1 MFFGQD
7 GHSLLA
13 KQALFAYNSQMDSI
27 FGFFQDSVS
36 FAVPMI
42 VLLGLLIFVHEL
54 GHFLVAKYYKVKV
67 EVFSLGFG
75 PKIFKF
81 KRGDTTYAISAI
93 PLGGYV
99 KMFGDDP
106 TAPVSGPDRDVAFNH
121 KPVGQRIAVV
131 LAGPLMNFFFA
142 LVVFMIVGLIGER
155 AFAPKLGDIK
165 PETLAYQS
173 GLRSG
178 DKVTAVNGSK
188 VETWDQLNQAI
199 EANPETSISL
209 QVERDGQSTEVTAT
223 PKRVEN
229 KNVMSWADEVGAI
242 EGVSLSARSSIIGV
256 ESPKSPAGVAGIKP
270 GDMIVSVNDQ
280 KIDKWRELLSSL
292 EANTSTKEIK
302 FGVRRDYLTTDA
314 ETAPIEFLVQIPS
327 QAQSK
332 KGLELLTALGMEN
345 PEVYL
350 LGFDQPKLSLL
361 GKAKNSVS
369 STQTVPMAP
378 AERAG
383 LKVGDKLVAIDG
395 QKVENFE
402 QVSAIVRGHKDETQA
417 MKIAFIRD
425 GERQEVTV
433 QPNVKERMNPNFKEE
448 KRFEIGIRPMIVD
461 AVPATTIWKSSNP
474 VAALERG
481 FGQTMKWTSIT
492 ILGFVRLFEN
502 KVSAKNIGGFF
513 SIGQMAQK
521 SWEIGISQFLNVMA
535 IISLN
540 LFILNLLPVPVLDG
554 GHLVF
559 FTIEAIKGA
568 PLSLRKLEIAQQ
580 VGMVLLLSLMVFALF
595 NDFSR
600 MFGGS

>member
-1 MFFGQD
+1 
-7 GHSLLA
+7 
-13 KQALFAYNSQMDSI
+13 MDSI
-27 FGFFQDSVS
+27 FNFFQDSVS

-54 GHFLVAKYYKVKV
+54 GHFLVAKYYKVRV

-81 KRGDTTYAISAI
+81 RRGDTTYAVSAI

-106 TAPVSGPDRDVAFNH
+106 TAQVTGPDRDAAFNH

-142 LVVFMIVGLIGER
+142 LIVFMIVGLIGER
-155 AFAPKLGDIK
+155 AFAPQLGDVAQTT
-165 PETLAYQS
+165 PAFAS
-173 GLRSG
+173 GFRSG
-178 DKVTAVNGSK
+178 DKVKAVDGKK
-188 VETWDQLNQAI
+188 VETWDQLQQAI
-199 EANPETSISL
+199 EANPEKTVAVEVERNGQPATL
-209 QVERDGQSTEVTAT
+209 QVT
-223 PKRVEN
+223 PKRIEN
-229 KNVMSWADEVGAI
+229 KNVMSWADDVGSV
-242 EGVSLSARSSIIGV
+242 EGVSLSARSSIVGV
-256 ESPKSPAGVAGIKP
+256 ENPNSIAGKAGIKP
-270 GDMIVSVNDQ
+270 GDMIVMINGQ
-280 KIDKWRELLSSL
+280 KIDKWRELLDTL
-292 EANTSTKEIK
+292 ETNTLQKEIK
-302 FGVRRDYLTTDA
+302 VGVRRDYLMTDA
-314 ETAPIEFLVQIPS
+314 ETAPIELTVPVPAGAHGKTGEQ
-327 QAQSK
+327 
-332 KGLELLTALGMEN
+332 LLAAFGMET
-345 PEVYL
+345 PELYL
-350 LGFDQPKLSLL
+350 LGFDQPRLSLL
-361 GKAKNSVS
+361 GKIKNSLS
-369 STQTVPMAP
+369 GTKFVPMAP

-395 QKVENFE
+395 TPVKNFDE
-402 QVSAIVRGHKDETQA
+402 VSKIVRSHKDETKA
-417 MKIAFIRD
+417 MNIAFIRN
-425 GERQEVTV
+425 GEKQELNV
-433 QPNVKERMNPNFKEE
+433 QPNVKERMGSNFKEE

-461 AVPATTIWKSSNP
+461 AIPATTVWKSENP
-474 VAALERG
+474 IVALQRG
-481 FGQTMKWTSIT
+481 VSQTMKWTSIT
-492 ILGFVRLFEN
+492 ILGFVRLFEQ

-521 SWEIGISQFLNVMA
+521 SWEIGASQFLNVMA

>member
-1 MFFGQD
+1 
-7 GHSLLA
+7 
-13 KQALFAYNSQMDSI
+13 MDSI
-27 FGFFQDSVS
+27 FSFFQDSVS

-106 TAPVSGPDRDVAFNH
+106 TAQVTGPDRDVAFNH
-121 KPVGQRIAVV
+121 KPVAQRIAVV

-142 LVVFMIVGLIGER
+142 LVVFMIVGMIGER
-155 AFAPKLGDIK
+155 AFAPQLGDIK
-165 PETLAYQS
+165 PATAAFDS

-178 DKVTAVNGSK
+178 DKITAVNGAK
-188 VETWDQLNQAI
+188 VETWEQLNQAI
-199 EANPETSISL
+199 EANPEKSITL
-209 QVERDGQSTEVTAT
+209 QVERDGQATEVAAT
-223 PKRVEN
+223 PKRIEN

-256 ESPKSPAGVAGIKP
+256 ESPKSAAGVAGVKP
-270 GDMIVSVNDQ
+270 GDMIVAINGQ
-280 KIDKWRELLSSL
+280 KIDKWRELLSTL
-292 EANTSTKEIK
+292 EANASAKEIK
-302 FGVRRDYLTTDA
+302 VGVRRDYLTTDA
-314 ETAPIEFLVQIPS
+314 ETAPIELTVQVPA
-327 QAQSK
+327 QAHGK
-332 KGLELLTALGMEN
+332 KGNELLAALGMEN

-361 GKAKNSVS
+361 GKAKNSLS
-369 STQTVPMAP
+369 GTQFVPMAP

-383 LKVGDKLVAIDG
+383 LKVGDKLVAIDD
-395 QKVENFE
+395 QKVETFE
-402 QVSAIVRGHKDETQA
+402 QVSAIVRGHKDETKA
-417 MKIAFIRD
+417 MKIAFIRE
-425 GERQEVTV
+425 GQRQEVTV
-433 QPNVKERMNPNFKEE
+433 QPNVKERMSSNFKEE

-474 VAALERG
+474 LAALERG

>member
-1 MFFGQD
+1 
-7 GHSLLA
+7 
-13 KQALFAYNSQMDSI
+13 MDSI

-106 TAPVSGPDRDVAFNH
+106 TAPVSGPDREVAFNH

-142 LVVFMIVGLIGER
+142 LVVFMIVGMIGER
-155 AFAPKLGDIK
+155 AFAPQLGDIK
-165 PETLAYQS
+165 PTSPAFET

-178 DKVTAVNGSK
+178 DKVTAVNGEK

-199 EANPETSISL
+199 EANPEKEITL
-209 QVERDGQSTEVTAT
+209 QVERNGQATEVNAT

-242 EGVSLSARSSIIGV
+242 EGISLSARSSIIGV
-256 ESPKSPAGVAGIKP
+256 EDPKSPAGAAGVKP
-270 GDMIVSVNDQ
+270 GDMIVSINGQ
-280 KIDKWRELLSSL
+280 KIDKWRELLGAL
-292 EANTSTKEIK
+292 EASDLEDKIQL
-302 FGVRRDYLTTDA
+302 GVRRDYLATDKETT
-314 ETAPIEFLVQIPS
+314 PIEITVPIPA
-327 QAQSK
+327 QARGK
-332 KGLELLTALGMEN
+332 KGEELLAALGMEN

-350 LGFDQPKLSLL
+350 LGFDQPRLSLF
-361 GKAKNSVS
+361 GKAKNSV
-369 STQTVPMAP
+369 TGNKTVPMAP

-383 LKVGDKLVAIDG
+383 LKVGDKLIAIDD
-395 QKVENFE
+395 QPVKTFE
-402 QVSAIVRGHKDETQA
+402 QVSAIVRGHKDETQP
-417 MKIAFIRD
+417 MKIAFIRE
-425 GERQEVTV
+425 GQKQEVVV

-461 AVPATTIWKSSNP
+461 AIPATTIWKSPNP